1 MQGVVRAVQ
10 ARGESGMTTYKV
22 DANGRYPV
30 FMVSSVSESVQ
41 QARLADTAIAEQHE
55 LKEVVAAVG
64 ETV

>member
-1 MQGVVRAVQ
+1 
-10 ARGESGMTTYKV
+10 MTTYKV
-22 DANGRYPV
+22 DANGHGCAV
-30 FMVSSVSESVQ
+30 FTVRSVSESVQ